1 MSQPSSLVQLRPHG
15 FDPQTGYTIGPAPDG
30 TDKTPFPQT
39 QEYRKCAICQDMALA
54 GETGDGAN
62 FAVLAALGG
71 TSLLRTHEVERVAP
85 VLEAMQWDLPR

>member
-62 FAVLAALGG
+62 FAVLAALVVDGPSKCEFVQN
-71 TSLLRTHEVERVAP
+71 TLFVF
-85 VLEAMQWDLPR
+85 